1 MRSWLLMFL
10 LVLSVL
16 IHDAQ
21 GRILISNKGSTPAEA
36 DHGLHEKLG
45 EMNKSNHDEK
55 ESKKWSGS
63 NRKLTLIHIS
73 STTTIAKSGEIKGDL
88 KSEALV
94 STNSKMGRGDQNV
107 VVNSSS
113 KTQQKQDIVDM
124 AEMDYT
130 LARRKPPIHN

>member
-10 LVLSVL
+10 LILSVL

-21 GRILISNKGSTPAEA
+21 GRILISNKASTPAEA
-36 DHGLHEKLG
+36 DHGLHQEKLG
-45 EMNKSNHDEK
+45 EMNKSNDEK

-73 STTTIAKSGEIKGDL
+73 STTTIAKSGEIK
-88 KSEALV
+88 SEALV
-94 STNSKMGRGDQNV
+94 STNSKMGREDQNV

-113 KTQQKQDIVDM
+113 KTQQEQDIVDM

>member
-10 LVLSVL
+10 LILSVL

-21 GRILISNKGSTPAEA
+21 GRILISNKASTPAEA

-45 EMNKSNHDEK
+45 EMNKSNDEK

-73 STTTIAKSGEIKGDL
+73 STTTIAKSGEIK
-88 KSEALV
+88 SEALV
-94 STNSKMGRGDQNV
+94 STNSKMGREDQNV

-113 KTQQKQDIVDM
+113 KTQQEQDIVDM

>member
-10 LVLSVL
+10 LLLSVL

-21 GRILISNKGSTPAEA
+21 GRRLISNKGSAAAEA
-36 DHGLHEKLG
+36 DDGPHSLHQEKLA
-45 EMNKSNHDEK
+45 EMKSIDER

-63 NRKLTLIHIS
+63 NRKLTLIDIS
-73 STTTIAKSGEIKGDL
+73 STTTIAKNGEMKAEL
-88 KSEALV
+88 KI
-94 STNSKMGRGDQNV
+94 GREEQIAS
-107 VVNSSS
+107 VNSSS
-113 KTQQKQDIVDM
+113 KTQQGQEGLDM

>member
-10 LVLSVL
+10 LILSVL

-36 DHGLHEKLG
+36 VHGLHEKLG
-45 EMNKSNHDEK
+45 EMNKSNDEK

-73 STTTIAKSGEIKGDL
+73 STTTIAKSGEIKAYL

-94 STNSKMGRGDQNV
+94 STNSKMGREDQNV

-113 KTQQKQDIVDM
+113 KTQQEQDIVDM

>member
-10 LVLSVL
+10 VILSVA
-16 IHDAQ
+16 IHAAQ

-45 EMNKSNHDEK
+45 EMNKSNDER

-73 STTTIAKSGEIKGDL
+73 STTTIAKNDSGEIKADL
-88 KSEALV
+88 KSEA
-94 STNSKMGRGDQNV
+94 TYSKMGREDQNV

-113 KTQQKQDIVDM
+113 KTQQEQDILDM

>member
-10 LVLSVL
+10 LLLSVL

-21 GRILISNKGSTPAEA
+21 GRRLISNKGSAAAEA
-36 DHGLHEKLG
+36 DDGPHSLHEKLA
-45 EMNKSNHDEK
+45 EMKSIDER

-63 NRKLTLIHIS
+63 NRKLTLIDIS
-73 STTTIAKSGEIKGDL
+73 STTTIAKNGEMKAEL
-88 KSEALV
+88 KI
-94 STNSKMGRGDQNV
+94 GREEQIAS
-107 VVNSSS
+107 VNSSS
-113 KTQQKQDIVDM
+113 KTQQGQEGLDM